1 MKLLK
6 HLFAG
11 LTLTVSLALSSTV
24 FASGGGYP
32 LEKAP
37 DLSND
42 KAALQHGAKLFVNYC
57 LNCHAAASMRY
68 NRLKDIGLSE
78 DQIKDNLLFSADKV
92 GETMKVAIQAKD
104 AKEWFGAVPPDLSVI
119 ARAKAGEKGSG
130 ADYIYTYLRTY
141 YRDASRPTG
150 WNNLAY
156 VGSAMPHVLWDMQP
170 SRSLE
175 KTEIAHLT
183 DKAGK
188 HTGFEKIVT
197 TYDTTGQ
204 ATPVTTKLE
213 DFGGHAST
221 SYKFID
227 TDIKGQQQFDKDVAS
242 ITAFMQYMAD
252 PSASKRQSMG
262 VWILLFLGIFIIF
275 AYLLNKEYWKDI
287 K

>member
-1 MKLLK
+1 MIMKLIK
-6 HLFAG
+6 HLFVLAAFILSGAVTAAG
-11 LTLTVSLALSSTV
+11 SS
-24 FASGGGYP
+24 FP
-32 LEKAP
+32 LDKAP

-42 KAALQHGAKLFVNYC
+42 KAALQHGAKLFVNQC

-78 DQIKDNLLFSADKV
+78 EQIKDNLLFSADKV
-92 GETMKVAIQAKD
+92 GETMKVSIQAKD

-119 ARAKAGEKGSG
+119 ARAKASGAGSG

-156 VGSAMPHVLWDMQP
+156 VGSAMPHVMWDMQP
-170 SRSLE
+170 ARSLE
-175 KTEIAHLT
+175 KTELVHVMGK
-183 DKAGK
+183 DGK
-188 HTGFEKIVT
+188 HAGFEKIVT
-197 TYDTTGQ
+197 TYDTVGN
-204 ATPVTTKLE
+204 ATPVKTALE
-213 DFGGHAST
+213 GFGGHAQT

-227 TDIKGQQQFDKDVAS
+227 TDVKGQQQYDRDVAS

-252 PSASKRQSMG
+252 PSASTRQALG
-262 VWILLFLGIFIIF
+262 VWVLLFLGILIIL
-275 AYLLNKEYWKDI
+275 AYLLNKQYWKDI